1 MPKSF
6 VLARACRISSA
17 ARSMTSASFE
27 ISKPDPRDT
36 RVSAPPR
43 CVARRTAAFARVS
56 VTSEQP
62 RQDQPWRSAQG
73 LAANP
78 MEVCHYSIV
87 PSRLHVLHMQFG
99 DDSRRSD
106 FALFRKT
113 SPSAIAFLFSSSPTS
128 AWEFATLSTSAIE
141 DRPIEAIQKTQHRLF
156 ESNDTACLVDDLA
169 TDTSQPATQLKAKS
183 DQRVVSF
190 HMLSIPRLS
199 ASPCCHLSNTSCIV

>member
-87 PSRLHVLHMQFG
+87 PSRLHVLRICNFNMQ
-99 DDSRRSD
+99 SD

-113 SPSAIAFLFSSSPTS
+113 SPSAIALLFSSSPTS
-128 AWEFATLSTSAIE
+128 AWEFTTLSTSAIE

-156 ESNDTACLVDDLA
+156 ELDNTACLVDDLA

-199 ASPCCHLSNTSCIV
+199 ASPCCHLRNTSCIV